1 MNNTEFNQLMATP
14 FFLIA
19 PSIVLVVLMAL
30 TMRAVINR
38 ERAMIPERR
47 RDQDARVAYVN
58 RWRNRTSA

>member
-1 MNNTEFNQLMATP
+1 MNNTEFYQLMATP

-19 PSIVLVVLMAL
+19 PSIVLIVLMAL

-47 RDQDARVAYVN
+47 RDQDARVAYMN
-58 RWRNRTSA
+58 RWRNQTSA